1 MRKFRRKA
9 VFMCLFAMA
18 MMVHQNRRR
27 DGPRIPCKAPG

>member
-18 MMVHQNRRR
+18 MMESNVTMRQTFK
-27 DGPRIPCKAPG
+27 DVC

>member
-18 MMVHQNRRR
+18 MMVRRPFC
-27 DGPRIPCKAPG
+27 GVCGE

>member
-18 MMVHQNRRR
+18 MMVASST
-27 DGPRIPCKAPG
+27 PTTAPQR